1 MSSALLVA
9 GIDISKFPTP
19 CFVVNLEALENNLK
33 RLDEVQ
39 KRTGA
44 KVLAALKGFAMH
56 PVAPLVMKYLKGTT
70 ASGLHELI
78 HGAKEFGGEAHVYCP
93 AFDERDFGKI
103 CDLAHHI
110 VFNSPNQWK
119 RFRGAVE
126 NHSKASGK
134 KISCGIRVNPEYSEI
149 ETDLYNPCFKHSR
162 LGTTLAN
169 FNEALLDGIEGL
181 HFHTLCEQNSD
192 TLARTLPHVEEKFGK
207 FIDSQCHWVNFGG
220 GHHIT
225 RPDYNVDLLCE
236 TINAFRKRHPYVEV
250 YLEPGE
256 AVALNT
262 GILVTQ
268 VLETLDNEMPLA
280 ILDTSASTH
289 MPDVLEMPYR
299 PQIVGAGVPGEK
311 SVTYRLGGLTCLA
324 GDVIGDYSFDAPLSP
339 GDKLVFL
346 DMAHYSMVKTTTFNG
361 VKLASLATYDPRS
374 QQAKLIKE
382 FGYEDYKCRLG

>member
-1 MSSALLVA
+1 MITGNMVA
-9 GIDISKFPTP
+9 GVDITKFPTP
-19 CFVVNLEALENNLK
+19 CFVVNLEALENNLR
-33 RLDEVQ
+33 RLNEVQ
-39 KRTGA
+39 ERTGA

-78 HGAKEFGGEAHVYCP
+78 HGAKEFGGEAHVFCP
-93 AFDERDFGKI
+93 AFDERDFDEI
-103 CDLAHHI
+103 CQLAHHM
-110 VFNSPNQWK
+110 VFNSPKQWV
-119 RFRGAVE
+119 RFREKV
-126 NHSKASGK
+126 KASGK

-162 LGTTLAN
+162 LGTTLKN
-169 FNEALLDGIEGL
+169 FDETMLTGIEGL
-181 HFHTLCEQNSD
+181 HFHTMCEQNSD
-192 TLARTLPHVEEKFGK
+192 TLARTLPHVEKKFGK
-207 FIDSQCHWVNFGG
+207 FIDSQCKWVNFGG

-225 RPDYNVDLLCE
+225 RPDYNMDLLCE
-236 TINAFRKRHPYVEV
+236 TITAFRKRHPHVEV

-262 GILVTQ
+262 GILITQ
-268 VLETLDNEMPLA
+268 VLETLENDMPLA

-299 PQIVGAGVPGEK
+299 PNIVNAGKPGEK
-311 SVTYRLGGLTCLA
+311 KITYRLGGLTCLA
-324 GDVIGDYSFDAPLSP
+324 GDIIGDYSFDTPLNS

-361 VKLASLATYDPRS
+361 VKLASIATYDPRS
-374 QQAKLIKE
+374 QQAKIWRE
-382 FGYEDYKCRLG
+382 FGYEDYKTRLG

>member
-1 MSSALLVA
+1 MTSPTLVA
-9 GIDISKFPTP
+9 GVDISKFPTP
-19 CFVVNLEALENNLK
+19 CFVVNLADLERNLQI
-33 RLDEVQ
+33 LNSVQ
-39 KRTGA
+39 ERTGA
-44 KVLAALKGFAMH
+44 KVLLALKGFAMH
-56 PVAPLVMKYLKGTT
+56 PIAPLVMKYLKGTT

-78 HGAKEFGGEAHVYCP
+78 HGAKKFGGESHVYCP
-93 AFDERDFGKI
+93 AFDERDFAEI
-103 CDLAHHI
+103 CKLAHHI
-110 VFNSPNQWK
+110 VFNTPKQWQ
-119 RFRGAVE
+119 RFRGMV
-126 NHSKASGK
+126 KASGHNP
-134 KISCGIRVNPEYSEI
+134 SCGIRVNPEYSEI

-169 FNEALLDGIEGL
+169 FDAALLEGIDGL

-207 FIDSQCHWVNFGG
+207 FIDSQCKWVNFGG

-225 RPDYNVDLLCE
+225 RPDYNINLLCD
-236 TINAFRKRHPYVEV
+236 TINEFKSRHPHVQI

-268 VLETLDNEMPLA
+268 VLETLENNMPLA

-299 PQIVGAGVPGEK
+299 PNIVGAGVPGENK
-311 SVTYRLGGLTCLA
+311 ITYRLGGLTCLA
-324 GDVIGDYSFDAPLSP
+324 GDIIGDYSFSNELNP

-361 VKLASLATYDPRS
+361 VKLASIGTYNPRTGE
-374 QQAKLIKE
+374 AKVIKE
-382 FGYEDYKCRLG
+382 FGYEDYCCRLG